1 MFKYENLFQNTYS
14 IIFSQNL
21 SKILRGSMTRQL
33 SSSWTLIVRLF
44 FPTLWIGFFG
54 TFFLSVLFTSK
65 TQVGGLSTSNLG
77 IGLGIFL
84 ALFLFIFYKTIFR
97 LKRID
102 ATSEFM
108 YVTNYFKNVRYK
120 HEYIQ
125 KIETS
130 KGFLFSYGTLVLK
143 EKALFGDRI
152 PFIVSRKRLEIFL
165 EENPELKILVEE
177 VK

>member
-1 MFKYENLFQNTYS
+1 
-14 IIFSQNL
+14 
-21 SKILRGSMTRQL
+21 MTRQL
-33 SSSWTLIVRLF
+33 SSSWTLIVRMF

-84 ALFLFIFYKTIFR
+84 AVFLFIFYKTIFR

-102 ATSEFM
+102 ATPEYM
-108 YVTNYFKNVRYK
+108 YVTNYMKNVRYK

-130 KGFLFSYGTLVLK
+130 KGFLFNYGTLVLK

-165 EENPELKILVEE
+165 EENPELNILVEE

>member
-1 MFKYENLFQNTYS
+1 VPYLLVEILKNTE
-14 IIFSQNL
+14 
-21 SKILRGSMTRQL
+21 GSMTRQL
-33 SSSWTLIVRLF
+33 SSSWTLIMRIFV
-44 FPTLWIGFFG
+44 PTLWIAFFG
-54 TFFLSVLFTSK
+54 TFFLSVLFTTKS
-65 TQVGGLSTSNLG
+65 QVGGLNTSNLG

-84 ALFLFIFYKTIFR
+84 IVFIFIFYKTLFR

-102 ATSEFM
+102 ATPEYM
-108 YVTNYFKNVRYK
+108 YVTNYLKSVRYK

-152 PFIVSRKRLEIFL
+152 PFIVSRKRLEIFV
-165 EENPELKILVEE
+165 EENPELNILVEE